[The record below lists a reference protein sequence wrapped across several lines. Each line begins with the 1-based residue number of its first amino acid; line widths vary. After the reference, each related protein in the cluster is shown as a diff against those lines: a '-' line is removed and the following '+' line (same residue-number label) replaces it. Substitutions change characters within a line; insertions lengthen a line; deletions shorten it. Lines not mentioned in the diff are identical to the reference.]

1 MTTLPALNYVSNS
14 ARTQGEVKASLEAT
28 NTFIRDK
35 FGSES
40 TGWTDVASAT
50 TTDIGAASSDNVRI
64 TGTTTITGL
73 GTVAAG
79 VRRNIR
85 FAGSLTFTHNGTSL
99 ILPGGANITTAAN
112 DTCEAISLG
121 SGNWIV
127 VAYQRAAGVISN
139 VAAGNGASVSISNGT
154 ATVSAGPTLGTALA
168 TTSGTAIDFTSI
180 PSWVKRVAVMFS
192 GVSIS
197 GTDNI
202 LIQLGNSGGVV
213 STGYVSVGTVTA
225 GSTSATAGTS
235 GFLIAAG
242 NAGYAF
248 HGHITFLNMNGNV
261 WTGIG
266 AFANTA
272 TSTYLASTA
281 GSVDISST
289 LDRVRITTSGSNT
302 FDAGTINIMYE

>member
-168 TTSGTAIDFTSI
+168 TTSGTAIDFTGLASGL
-180 PSWVKRVAVMFS
+180 KRITISFEGMS
-192 GVSIS
+192 TS
-197 GTDNI
+197 GTSDTI
-202 LIQLGNSGGVV
+202 IQIGAGSFLTSGYLGGVM
-213 STGYVSVGTVTA
+213 SSASA
-225 GSTSATAGTS
+225 GALNTNGFRICQHISASICHGIVQLAHMGGNIWAQNGVIAYSDGAGGRWS
-235 GFLIAAG
+235 
-242 NAGYAF
+242 
-248 HGHITFLNMNGNV
+248 
-261 WTGIG
+261 
-266 AFANTA
+266 
-272 TSTYLASTA
+272 A
-281 GSVDISST
+281 GSVSLGGV
-289 LDRVRITTSGSNT
+289 LDRIRLTTVGGSDT
-302 FDAGTINIMYE
+302 FDAGSINIMYE